1 MKSKV
6 NVADLSRNGDI
17 DINEAS
23 ERDVAMNAF
32 DVLLKSSKGGKF
44 KILTPKKRIVRK
56 KIGCRTP
63 TSLDKSSIRSWLIK
77 E

>member
-32 DVLLKSSKGGKF
+32 DVLLKLSTGGKF
-44 KILTPKKRIVRK
+44 KNLTPKKRMVRN
-56 KIGCRTP
+56 GRTP
-63 TSLDKSSIRSWLIK
+63 TSLDKTSLKGWLLK